1 MTEHTAR
8 APQLEAL
15 RRRGIDLGSTQTASR
30 WQRLR
35 TFAWTTKGRVL
46 LAVAGALVLGRLA
59 LPWIL
64 KSVINDRLANMD
76 GYTGRVLDVDVSLL
90 RGAYVLDD
98 LRIERVD
105 EDVSVPFVEAD
116 RIDVSLEWL
125 ALFHGRVV
133 AEIVAEHP
141 VLNFVNGASGQNGE
155 GNDWRDTVD
164 DLVPITINH
173 FAVHD
178 GEVHYR
184 DFGTRPTVDVVAA
197 DLEVEATG
205 LSTQQDEA
213 GRNLPAHVEVLA
225 RVQQSGRLRATIDL
239 DPWQERPTFDLAL
252 ALERLPARELNRF
265 LRAYAWVD
273 AEGGDFFCYSEISS
287 RGGNFRGYVKPMVEH
302 LDLVEW
308 GEHGDVVNVIAD
320 LVVQLVV
327 DLFENHGT
335 DRFATRVS
343 VSGSFD
349 RPGVSAVEAVVG
361 VLRNTFIEAF
371 EHGLERG
378 PSAWRPDR
386 SRPPV
391 E

>member
-1 MTEHTAR
+1 MSDETAGSADRPARR
-8 APQLEAL
+8 ATSPSFVPMH
-15 RRRGIDLGSTQTASR
+15 GTTR

-35 TFAWTTKGRVL
+35 TFLWTGKAKVL
-46 LAVAGALVLGRLA
+46 LGIVGLLVLGRLA

-76 GYTGRVLDVDVSLL
+76 GYSGRVLDVDVSLL

-105 EDVSVPFVEAD
+105 EDVRVPFVEAE

-125 ALFHGRVV
+125 ALFQGSVV

-141 VLNFVNGASGQNGE
+141 VLNFVNGARGQNGE

-184 DFGTRPTVDVVAA
+184 DFGSRPTVDLVAA

-205 LSTQQDEA
+205 LSTQQDET
-213 GRNLPAHVEVLA
+213 GRRLPAHVEVSA
-225 RVQQSGRLRATIDL
+225 RVQRSGRLRATIDL

-287 RGGNFRGYVKPMVEH
+287 RRGNFQGYVKPMVEH

-335 DRFATRVS
+335 DRFATRVN

-349 RPGVSAVEAVVG
+349 EPGVSALQAVVG

-378 PSAWRPDR
+378 PSSWRPDR
-386 SRPPV
+386 SPPPV
-391 E
+391 D